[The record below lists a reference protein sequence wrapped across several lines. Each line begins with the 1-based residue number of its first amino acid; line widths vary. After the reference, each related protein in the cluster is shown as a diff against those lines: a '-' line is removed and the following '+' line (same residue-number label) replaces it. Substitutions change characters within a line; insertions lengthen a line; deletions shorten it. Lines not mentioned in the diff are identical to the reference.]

1 MKKAIKFLIIILS
14 TMFLNQGFAIDD
26 PDQRRFPQKSSV
38 LRRPPA
44 ERLATIL
51 ERLEIMERQII
62 GIANFTNQLIQEMI
76 RREEAQKEIEDGA
89 AILLEIQ
96 SKRQPKD
103 DVYVEGTNQD

>member
-14 TMFLNQGFAIDD
+14 TMFLNQGFAIED
-26 PDQRRFPQKSSV
+26 PDQMRFPQKSSA
-38 LRRPPA
+38 LSRPQA
-44 ERLATIL
+44 

-89 AILLEIQ
+89 TILLEIQ
-96 SKRQPKD
+96 SKIQPKD